1 MDGKQD
7 GGAGHGDGIR
17 HRLGGV
23 NRHGLIRQQPGHQI
37 DQGQQQ
43 DEFPQHC
50 HNDGAAGG
58 TNGNEGH
65 LTGDLDTKEEQRPA
79 IDPQGGHRKGH
90 QRHVRGEDPGKRSGA
105 QLDHRPQRH
114 RIAQTHL
121 QQQPEGLPHP
131 LGIPCAVIV
140 AGDGPVA
147 DDTLRKANMNDVVIT
162 ATTESAFSVI
172 GKLYELG
179 VGKEA

>member
-7 GGAGHGDGIR
+7 GSAGHGDGIR
-17 HRLGGV
+17 HRLSGV
-23 NRHGLIRQQPGHQI
+23 NCHGLIRQQPGHQV

-43 DEFPQHC
+43 DELPQHC

-58 TNGNEGH
+58 ANGNEGH
-65 LTGDLDTKEEQRPA
+65 LTGDLDAKEEQRPA

-90 QRHVRGEDPGKRSGA
+90 QRRVGGEDPGKRAGA

-114 RIAQTHL
+114 GIAQAHL

-131 LGIPCAVIV
+131 LGVPGAVIV
-140 AGDGPVA
+140 AGDGLGA
-147 DDTLRKANMNDVVIT
+147 LGDALQGQHGELHDAGENGHGAHGDVV
-162 ATTESAFSVI
+162 AVFQQ
-172 GKLYELG
+172 
-179 VGKEA
+179 